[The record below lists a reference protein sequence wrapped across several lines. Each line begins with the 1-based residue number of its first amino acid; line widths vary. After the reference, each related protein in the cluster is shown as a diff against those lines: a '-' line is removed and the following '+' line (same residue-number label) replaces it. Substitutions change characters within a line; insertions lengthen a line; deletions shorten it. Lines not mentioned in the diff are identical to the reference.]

1 MWIKYIESFGNF
13 ILLVCLFV
21 SYCFQKTK
29 LNMHKNRKKNHFFRI
44 TFKIRKK
51 VIKRKAHHSNFNF
64 DYIPISSVYSVTY
77 FTLSFL
83 LFRFGNYIDGQI
95 DPQWI
100 WHFKCG
106 QILWNSKWWNRS
118 FYHPFNLDKKSFS
131 YHRSLK

>member
-13 ILLVCLFV
+13 ILSVCFLLFSKDKV
-21 SYCFQKTK
+21 KYAQKQ
-29 LNMHKNRKKNHFFRI
+29 KKNHFFRI
-44 TFKIRKK
+44 TFRFKIRKK

-118 FYHPFNLDKKSFS
+118 FYHPFNLDKKIFS